1 MKYYDFKLTQNIIES
16 ENKKVILYLAKNK
29 GYYLIRI
36 KHGREDYTMKKYKKI
51 SHVQKWLD
59 EYIEGIKK
67 ANMQGLKFYDYNII
81 ML

>member
-36 KHGREDYTMKKYKKI
+36 KHRKKDCTMKKYKKI

-67 ANMQGLKFYDYNII
+67 TNIQGLIFYDYNII